1 MTLSLAT
8 LEPAAGL
15 LSQPYNLLSGLHDE
29 MMGPEGKVRGHW
41 QPFLRALNHL
51 GSAEVARRWE
61 DARQLIHENGVTYNV
76 YGDPRGF
83 ERPWA
88 LDPIPLLLSAVEYEA
103 LQAGLKQRARLLERI
118 LADLYGPQRL
128 LLGGLLPPELVFA
141 HPGFL
146 RPCHGAL
153 PSGGRYLHLYAAN
166 LARSPDGQFWVLGD
180 RTQAPSGAGYTLENR
195 IVQSRMLPDVFRD
208 CKVQRLAQFFIT
220 LRQTLQ
226 ASAPQHRD
234 NPRIV
239 LLTPGPYNETYFEH
253 AYLAQYLG
261 YALVEGG
268 DLTVRG
274 DSVYLKLLG
283 GLLPVDVILRRLD
296 DDYCDP
302 LELRRDSFLGVPGLV
317 QAVRAGKVA
326 VANPLGSGLIE
337 TPALMPFLPGLC
349 QHLLDEP
356 LRMPSV
362 ACWWCGEAKVREHV
376 LANLRKLVI
385 KPAFPSSGFESVFGE
400 KLSAGQ
406 LKALADRIRARPW
419 DYVGQEQLALS
430 TTPVLTDGSLQPRR
444 FVFRSFLAAEGSDS
458 FVVMPGGLTRVAA
471 TADALVVSMQQGGGS
486 KDTWVESSGPICT
499 LSLLPPAAGPVE
511 LSRGGSDLPSRT
523 ADNLFWLGRYV
534 ERAEGCVRLLR
545 SIFVR
550 LTEQTGLAEAP
561 ELPALLRALTDQTM
575 TYPGFVGAGAEA
587 RLAAPEKELFSV
599 IFDGFRPGSL
609 QGTLGV
615 LQRVSRMVR
624 DRISPDTWRTLGRLK
639 LRDLKAEEPE
649 AKSDDDG
656 QPKCTEAPATLSD
669 VLEMLEDLVINLTAF
684 SGLTG
689 ENMTRSQGWKFLD
702 MGRRLERGAHT
713 IRLLQSTLVTTW
725 APEGPLLEA
734 LLEVAESS
742 MTYRR
747 RYRSALQTAPVLD
760 LLLADETNP
769 RSLAFQL
776 AALFGHVGDLP
787 RDHSGPRRASE
798 EGLVMAALTDL
809 RLADLEILASA
820 NDEGVRTNLDDL
832 LTKLADQLPLFSD
845 KITENYLTHI
855 QAVRQMATVIGREA
869 P

>member
-1 MTLSLAT
+1 MTLSLAPP
-8 LEPAAGL
+8 EPTGIL
-15 LSQPYNLLSGLHDE
+15 RQPYEPLPGLHDE
-29 MMGPEGKVRGHW
+29 MMGPGQNVRGHW
-41 QPFLRALNHL
+41 LPFLQALNHL
-51 GSAEVARRWE
+51 GPEEVARRWE
-61 DARQLIHENGVTYNV
+61 DARQLIRENGITYNV

-88 LDPIPLLLSAVEYEA
+88 LDPIPLLLSATEYET
-103 LQAGLKQRARLLERI
+103 LQAGLVQRARLLERI

-146 RPCHGAL
+146 RPCHGVS
-153 PSGGRYLHLYAAN
+153 PPGGRHLHFYAAN

-220 LRQTLQ
+220 LQQTLQ

-239 LLTPGPYNETYFEH
+239 LLTPGHFNETYFEH

-261 YALVEGG
+261 YSLVEGG

-274 DSVYLKLLG
+274 DGVYLKLLG

-349 QHLLDEP
+349 QHLLGEP

-362 ACWWCGEAKVREHV
+362 ACWWCGEAKVRDHV

-385 KPAFPSSGFESVFGE
+385 KPAFPASGFEPIFGE

-406 LKALADRIRARPW
+406 HKALADRIRARPW

-430 TTPVLTDGSLQPRR
+430 TTPVLTDRSLQPRR
-444 FVFRSFLAAEGSDS
+444 FVFRSFLAAEGSES

-471 TADALVVSMQQGGGS
+471 APGALVVSMQQGGGS

-499 LSLLPPAAGPVE
+499 LSLLPAKAGPVE

-523 ADNLFWLGRYV
+523 ADNLYWLGRYV
-534 ERAEGCVRLLR
+534 ERTEGCVRLLR

-550 LTEQTGLAEAP
+550 LTEQTGLAEVP

-599 IFDGFRPGSL
+599 IFDGIRPGSL

-639 LRDLKAEEPE
+639 LPDLKAVAPE
-649 AKSDDDG
+649 A
-656 QPKCTEAPATLSD
+656 TATLSD

-713 IRLLQSTLVTTW
+713 IRLLQSTLITNW

-734 LLEVAESS
+734 LLEIAESS

-769 RSLAFQL
+769 RSLAYQL

-787 RDHSGPRRASE
+787 REHAGPRRASE
-798 EGLVMAALTDL
+798 EGLVMLALTDL

-820 NDEGVRTNLDDL
+820 NNEGVRTNLDDL

-845 KITENYLTHI
+845 KITENYLTHV
-855 QAVRQMATVIGREA
+855 QAVRQMATIIGREA